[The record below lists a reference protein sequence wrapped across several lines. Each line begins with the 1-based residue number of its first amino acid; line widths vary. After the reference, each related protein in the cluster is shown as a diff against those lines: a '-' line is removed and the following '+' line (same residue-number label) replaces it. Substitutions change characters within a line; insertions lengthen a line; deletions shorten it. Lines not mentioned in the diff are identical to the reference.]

1 LVSHIHFIGVDVV
14 MRSLILSILIT
25 LFASDAC
32 FAQGMFGERTLGRSS
47 ISRRTQPGATAA
59 SDVPGSL
66 GSGQRFLREER
77 DVTDFVGSA
86 AAAGSAAGF
95 VGGLSAVNA
104 AVSSVTGL
112 TEEVRPPLNRPRL
125 VRPGRLYPERLTLPD
140 ELMITATEFTDTPQ
154 LSSALQTLIQSR
166 GVSIEVSGADRSA
179 TLHGVVPSEHDRRTT
194 ELLVMLEPGIQTVVN
209 RLQVNP
215 SLPPIRNVRPNRSA
229 Q

>member
-1 LVSHIHFIGVDVV
+1 
-14 MRSLILSILIT
+14 MRILTLSLLIT
-25 LFASDAC
+25 LLASDAC
-32 FAQGMFGERTLGRSS
+32 FAQGLFGERTLGRSS
-47 ISRRTQPGATAA
+47 ISRRTQAGAA
-59 SDVPGSL
+59 SNSDAPGSL
-66 GSGQRFLREER
+66 GSGRRFLREER

-86 AAAGSAAGF
+86 AAAGGAAGF

-112 TEEVRPPLNRPRL
+112 TEEVRPPLNRPRI

-140 ELMITATEFTDTPQ
+140 ELSNTRVESTETPP
-154 LSSALQTLIQSR
+154 LSSALQNLIQSR
-166 GVSIEVSGADRSA
+166 GVSIEVSEADRSA
-179 TLHGVVPSEHDRRTT
+179 ILRGVVPSEHDRQTT

-215 SLPPIRNVRPNRSA
+215 GLPPIQNRRKSRSA